1 MVCPGRRPEDVGSSD
16 FQGHEL
22 RAKVTHNAIAAVS
35 HSTQDNPECPA
46 VTRDTGSKI
55 PKRQADEVRS
65 SGGKDSSLA
74 ERSNSDCQRSRRHKV
89 AEVACS
95 FNYKNAFSRVD
106 TFQTSAS
113 TSPASTAPL
122 TVVTSSPLSSSGV
135 SSSVVFLSRTE
146 AEPSGACSGRFDSDN
161 SIRNNAE
168 RCQSSAL
175 GRAGS
180 TGSIDVVS
188 RSGLAC
194 QIRPNSVPNSTL
206 LGRLSLEGRSTL
218 EHPTQ
223 DPSFVPSQ
231 ESLRDSSGE
240 SVRESSEDLS
250 RESGALRWVQA
261 LEFQG
266 TGACRADERLRPLLR
281 WNVSCVGPD
290 GRLLVQLG
298 QHFKAKELNML
309 ARCLCAPLVHIRVG
323 NVSRQGR
330 LLRPTP
336 SRGFLSLTM
345 VPGSV
350 MRLSF
355 IPDTG
360 FPEVL
365 AVMSSGS
372 ENPSFS
378 LDMLPADM
386 SGRTF
391 QLKLADSKV
400 LYFWQSEKLKSTGD
414 ELLSKM
420 KDILSRRPTISQ
432 LTGIDEARL
441 DSFASYICSAL
452 TVSSS
457 TEASPSPPLVSSIEN
472 LHSSMGST
480 SEASTKQTSF
490 QEAGS
495 FNGETQAVSLP
506 TAFADSS
513 AEDEEDLPP
522 PLEDISEGLT
532 HRGVML
538 ENLEAFSIRHRSSS
552 TSWSESSERRSVTS
566 RSSGV
571 RSLCSSAS
579 FSGAK
584 DCRLSNTH
592 DQPVLL
598 ASSWSTRT
606 SLSNSSPQKQE
617 TSSLSAG
624 LYTSLDSDL
633 RGPGHDRFEKQN
645 RIKPIA
651 FQGIPDFSLCSSL
664 PSLGGESASLARTGS
679 PPASSH
685 VPISP
690 ASLLSPYYCPCPL
703 GTYSPP
709 YVPSTSEG
717 GLISPSAPFFS
728 LRPPPSL
735 FPPGSLSFHEFS
747 LCPVQLPVSTLVTA
761 AIPIHS
767 SGISPFCTQPVS
779 SIPTL
784 HKPAPYMVRT
794 SAVSGYSNTS
804 AEGLEKSFYSCLRAR
819 QAMHDESCSVNL
831 STSSCPGPS
840 AWPAPNKIE
849 AFMPVFDPSLS
860 LNASAPCTN
869 TSTENSTQTRRPFLD
884 RNVHGTPG
892 PYGSCDYGLNTHT
905 HRVSTF
911 RDMNQMTPF
920 ELGFRYTSRLEKEN
934 YEASTLGMVDQIS
947 SIGDIKFEQ
956 TSLFSNMALR
966 KSSRI
971 GGQILHSP
979 ESSARGESRTGES
992 HPSFRPESAEDL
1004 SHVDVK
1010 DMAAKKSKHTDE
1022 T

>member
-624 LYTSLDSDL
+624 
-633 RGPGHDRFEKQN
+633 
-645 RIKPIA
+645 
-651 FQGIPDFSLCSSL
+651 
-664 PSLGGESASLARTGS
+664 
-679 PPASSH
+679 
-685 VPISP
+685 
-690 ASLLSPYYCPCPL
+690 
-703 GTYSPP
+703 
-709 YVPSTSEG
+709 
-717 GLISPSAPFFS
+717 
-728 LRPPPSL
+728 
-735 FPPGSLSFHEFS
+735 
-747 LCPVQLPVSTLVTA
+747 
-761 AIPIHS
+761 
-767 SGISPFCTQPVS
+767 
-779 SIPTL
+779 
-784 HKPAPYMVRT
+784 
-794 SAVSGYSNTS
+794 
-804 AEGLEKSFYSCLRAR
+804 
-819 QAMHDESCSVNL
+819 
-831 STSSCPGPS
+831 
-840 AWPAPNKIE
+840 
-849 AFMPVFDPSLS
+849 
-860 LNASAPCTN
+860 
-869 TSTENSTQTRRPFLD
+869 
-884 RNVHGTPG
+884 
-892 PYGSCDYGLNTHT
+892 
-905 HRVSTF
+905 
-911 RDMNQMTPF
+911 
-920 ELGFRYTSRLEKEN
+920 FRYTSRLEKEN